1 MCLSSSQE
9 TLHFCSRWTNY
20 YYPQRPHNLKKNI
33 SAFPVS
39 APSGVPEGNKFLNSK
54 KSLSSP
60 ITLIFFSF
68 AFPLLLVFRQ
78 NFPTVLFGEE
88 RHFKSLSAGRMTF
101 SVIPWSP
108 PSYSCCASGLCPWT
122 TASLLLPSELS
133 VGSSGEKVL
142 GATDFTASPWPS
154 PATQVRWRLMSAQ
167 CSCGP
172 NVLIF
177 KGLIAYNFSEEEV
190 VVLFQGDMQRVRWVT
205 WSWEVCP
212 LPYRNSCPS
221 I

>member
-1 MCLSSSQE
+1 MSQCAWVPARR
-9 TLHFCSRWTNY
+9 LY
-20 YYPQRPHNLKKNI
+20 I
-33 SAFPVS
+33 SA
-39 APSGVPEGNKFLNSK
+39 ADELITIIPSVRIIWRKISLLFLYLHLLESQKETKFLNSK

-122 TASLLLPSELS
+122 TASLLLLSELS

-142 GATDFTASPWPS
+142 GLLISQ
-154 PATQVRWRLMSAQ
+154 QVPDLLQPHKW
-167 CSCGP
+167 GE
-172 NVLIF
+172 
-177 KGLIAYNFSEEEV
+177 G
-190 VVLFQGDMQRVRWVT
+190 
-205 WSWEVCP
+205 
-212 LPYRNSCPS
+212 
-221 I
+221 